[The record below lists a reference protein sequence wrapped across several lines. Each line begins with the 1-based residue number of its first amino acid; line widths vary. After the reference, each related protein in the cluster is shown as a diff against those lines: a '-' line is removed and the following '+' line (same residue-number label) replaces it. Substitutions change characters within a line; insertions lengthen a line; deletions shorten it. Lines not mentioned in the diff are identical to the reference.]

1 MRQNVE
7 PEMMVFRK
15 TGKDSFL
22 EPSWCVVN
30 NGSGQTTAILILNIC
45 MSVSLSKKE
54 KVLF

>member
-1 MRQNVE
+1 MGQNVE

-15 TGKDSFL
+15 TGKVSFL

-30 NGSGQTTAILILNIC
+30 NEGAQTTAILILNIC